1 MGARFRRTHIPAQGE
16 RTQHR
21 MTPGQRLVDA
31 SLIEE
36 ELDAATPEDP
46 HRATSSTGQPVRV
59 DRPRIRVAGQEAVV
73 RRERGSAAAAA
84 PRHPHLYTIDE
95 DGTKHEFE
103 PARPA
108 RHDRGITTQ
117 PGVRVSVVIP
127 ALNEARNL
135 PHVLPLIPADVH
147 EVILVDGRS
156 SDDTIDVAR
165 ALLPDI
171 RIVRELRPG
180 KGAALCAGFRAA
192 EGEIIVALD
201 ADGSTDPREIP
212 QFVDALLGGADFAK
226 GSRFLPNGGS
236 TDISRLRAFGNL
248 GFVGLVRVL
257 FGGRYTDLCYG
268 YNAFWKS
275 VLPTLDLDGAGF
287 EIETMM
293 NVRALRAGLRITEVP
308 SFERSRIHGVS
319 NLRTFRDGWAVLM
332 TILRERLPAR
342 PSSMAWASVLSFDE
356 AAWSGAGPAPR
367 PRLVPVMDPVMSAEA
382 DEIRAPMEA

>member
-1 MGARFRRTHIPAQGE
+1 
-16 RTQHR
+16 
-21 MTPGQRLVDA
+21 V
-31 SLIEE
+31 
-36 ELDAATPEDP
+36 
-46 HRATSSTGQPVRV
+46 
-59 DRPRIRVAGQEAVV
+59 RPRAAG
-73 RRERGSAAAAA
+73 AAR
-84 PRHPHLYTIDE
+84 RHPHLYTVDA
-95 DGTKHEFE
+95 DGTTREFE

-108 RHDRGITTQ
+108 RHARGTATRTTA
-117 PGVRVSVVIP
+117 RVSVVIP
-127 ALNEARNL
+127 ALNEAKNL
-135 PHVLPLIPADVH
+135 PHVLPFIPVGVH

-156 SDDTIDVAR
+156 SDGTIDVAR
-165 ALLPDI
+165 ALLPGI

-201 ADGSTDPREIP
+201 ADGSTDPMEIP
-212 QFVDALLGGADFAK
+212 RFVEALLGGADFAK
-226 GSRFLPNGGS
+226 GSRFLANGGS

-248 GFVGLVRVL
+248 GFVALVRVL

-319 NLRTFRDGWAVLM
+319 NLRTFRDGWQVLL

-342 PSSMAWASVLSFDE
+342 PSSMSWHPTPNANDADGDAIGS
-356 AAWSGAGPAPR
+356 APW
-367 PRLVPVMDPVMSAEA
+367 PRLVPVMDQLLAADA

>member
-1 MGARFRRTHIPAQGE
+1 
-16 RTQHR
+16 

-36 ELDAATPEDP
+36 ELDAATPEDTL
-46 HRATSSTGQPVRV
+46 RATPSTGLPGRV
-59 DRPRIRVAGQEAVV
+59 DRPRIRVEGQEAGV
-73 RRERGSAAAAA
+73 RRGRRRAASVA
-84 PRHPHLYTIDE
+84 PRHPHLYTIDA
-95 DGTKHEFE
+95 DGTRREFE
-103 PARPA
+103 PARPP
-108 RHDRGITTQ
+108 RNDRGATAQT
-117 PGVRVSVVIP
+117 GARVSVVIP
-127 ALNEARNL
+127 ALNEAKNL
-135 PHVLPLIPADVH
+135 PHVLPLIPTDVH

-165 ALLPDI
+165 SLLPGI

-201 ADGSTDPREIP
+201 ADGSTDPGEIP

-226 GSRFLPNGGS
+226 GSRFLANGGS

-248 GFVGLVRVL
+248 GFVALVRVL

-293 NVRALRAGLRITEVP
+293 NVRALRAGLRVTEVP

-342 PSSMAWASVLSFDE
+342 PSSMTWHPTSNVDE
-356 AAWSGAGPAPR
+356 AGGDADGRAPR
-367 PRLVPVMDPVMSAEA
+367 PRLVPVMDPLLAA
-382 DEIRAPMEA
+382 DIEEIRAPMEA